1 MVEADM
7 QPNRKDSNNH
17 FMDNE
22 IMVAPLAYADV
33 FVSKDKGIRNLL
45 GITNRQLLARTKC
58 QYCDSLTELEK
69 WLAANLA

>member
-1 MVEADM
+1 MLGN
-7 QPNRKDSNNH
+7 QLHS
-17 FMDNE
+17 NE

-45 GITNRQLLARTKC
+45 RNTNKQPLARAKY

-69 WLAANLA
+69 WLAENVA